1 MPVKISKIDMKGFPL
16 TLTVWFIT
24 EKRVNIWL
32 DEPIPSIM
40 LKILNK
46 IIGSKKS
53 MSNRVNLIIGEF
65 LRTT

>member
-1 MPVKISKIDMKGFPL
+1 MPVKISKIDMKGFLL

-40 LKILNK
+40 SKILNI

-53 MSNRVNLIIGEF
+53 MPNRVNLIIGEF